1 MPFEC
6 NDAFE
11 PIEVCD
17 VPYGQVWLDPD
28 ENLFAIV
35 DQIDLQFARQWLWTA
50 QASKS
55 GLRRIEKFYAT
66 RTMSIYTG
74 GEGERS
80 SRNPDRTRRSFRLWL
95 HKEIL
100 LRAKGPP
107 PSKSKTIGDHRN
119 GNSLDCRRFNLKWS
133 SASENR
139 RNLFGSATHQLH
151 LGFKRLEARHRTK
164 PLMRDQKEFYNE

>member
-11 PIEVCD
+11 PIEVYQ
-17 VPYGQVWLDPD
+17 VPYSFIWLKPD
-28 ENLFAIV
+28 EGIFAIV
-35 DQIDLQFARQWLWTA
+35 DLVDLEFARQWLWTA

-55 GLRRIEKFYAT
+55 GPRRIEKFYAT
-66 RTMSIYTG
+66 RTVSILTG

-80 SRNPDRTRRSFRLWL
+80 SNNPDRTRRSFRLWL

-107 PSKSKTIGDHRN
+107 PSKSKTIGDHLN
-119 GNSLDCRRFNLKWS
+119 GNSLDCRRVNLKWS

-164 PLMRDQKEFYNE
+164 PLMRDQVDAFD